1 MARIARKR
9 EDAGLCFPVPHLHD
23 DRAMAC
29 VLALAALPEEGA
41 CTSVWLPARPVL
53 PDYGDIYSKEEM
65 ERLLARY
72 RPW

>member
-1 MARIARKR
+1 MSINGGMQAFAFLFLISS
-9 EDAGLCFPVPHLHD
+9 

-29 VLALAALPEEGA
+29 VLALAALPEEGM
-41 CTSVWLPARPVL
+41 CKSVWLPARPVL
-53 PDYGDIYSKEEM
+53 PDYADIYSKEEM